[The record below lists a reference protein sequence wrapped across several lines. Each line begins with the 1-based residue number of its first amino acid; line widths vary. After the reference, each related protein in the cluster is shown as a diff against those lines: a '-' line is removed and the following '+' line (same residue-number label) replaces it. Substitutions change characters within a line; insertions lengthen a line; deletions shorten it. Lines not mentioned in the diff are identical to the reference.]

1 MDAKARIKAE
11 VETLHQLLEELD
23 YYRILKLTPN
33 CEQQRIEE
41 AHKAESRRLHPDRIA
56 SLDDAGLQ
64 AKANDIFQLINEA
77 NTNLKDPEQ
86 RAQYDALLDMGV
98 LRMTE
103 DALNNAQEAK
113 KANDPEFAAS
123 HPDAEKYWKLAMND
137 WKEKNYGACVM
148 NIQFAMNFERDNE
161 VFKELLPTS
170 SCRRG
175 SSSSGDA
182 STVLFRIRARSSSGM
197 REEA

>member
-1 MDAKARIKAE
+1 MDAKARIKVE
-11 VETLHQLLEELD
+11 VETIHQLLDELD
-23 YYRILKLTPN
+23 YYRILQLQPS
-33 CEQQRIEE
+33 CEQHRIEE

-56 SLDDAGLQ
+56 SLGDAGLK

-77 NTNLKDPEQ
+77 NTNLRDPEQ

-98 LRMTE
+98 LRMTD
-103 DALNNAQEAK
+103 DAINNAQEAK

-148 NIQFAMNFERDNE
+148 NIQFAMNFEKDND
-161 VFKELLPTS
+161 VFKEWLQKAK
-170 SCRRG
+170 
-175 SSSSGDA
+175 DA
-182 STVLFRIRARSSSGM
+182 RAEADKKKEKNPYKLRIM
-197 REEA
+197 